1 MVHSGKASWVV
12 EAVLALY
19 AYLWH
24 ADLIGG
30 LIPTTGAVAPLSWV
44 IWRRVPSAHCH
55 SGCGAVTP
63 RWRLAGAGY
72 DVWCTLLVVVYLVV
86 VCCGVLGCAV
96 VVVAVYLAVAFLGVL
111 GVWFGWVDL
120 LGAWWGWVVFCGF
133 WVWGEGE
140 NVKKWVG

>member
-72 DVWCTLLVVVYLVV
+72 DVLCTLLVVVYLVV

-96 VVVAVYLAVAFLGVL
+96 VVVGSVGFVVGFVVVDFLGL
-111 GVWFGWVDL
+111 G
-120 LGAWWGWVVFCGF
+120 GF
-133 WVWGEGE
+133 WR
-140 NVKKWVG
+140 KIVGIGGVGSATSK